1 MMKAVLF
8 AAAYLLGL
16 VTGVEDVEVHV
27 MSFNIRTSLAST
39 DAGSTCSNWDGIRK
53 DNVISNIK
61 TVAADFVGT
70 QETSNA
76 QKAYLDAQLA
86 GTYSVIGES
95 TGSLNGNANEWDAL
109 YYRSDTWSLITNGM
123 FWLGT
128 DPDTMSAGWGMTY
141 YRTCVWGRFKHIATG
156 ATICVLNTHYETPGN
171 DEAQENGSNII
182 LERIK
187 TNCDAGDN
195 LIVLTGDFNA
205 LKSYS
210 AMQIMFA
217 NDMEDPSD
225 EATFCGDMLS
235 ATCSVKYDFTL
246 YRAQSEDACYLKS
259 EVSRIDYNGCYSSD
273 HAGLIGSFCLQGSC
287 CSNSST
293 SGSTSASA
301 GSYVQEASVS
311 GESDIVGTVQA
322 SDLKGSGNSKTTS
335 KTESDTS
342 NSSAGTA
349 QTISTSSGGGGS
361 ASTTVGIILGSLGAC
376 GLVALVVIRRK
387 KNLEARA
394 HFEKSYDPDASG
406 YFGGAGAARA
416 VSDMSALSPLPEEDE
431 RVSSSPIPEL
441 AAAPRGT
448 RISTSSSVSASNS
461 EVARHDIERRSSEA
475 PRSSSIHSHNSSR
488 RSSTAVMAQGNS
500 QYSSSFSN
508 SVLENEGDFNTSVI
522 SYGNSSISSY
532 AESYGNSSIAMSK
545 VNFSEVFAPD
555 SCVSDDSELAKSQ
568 ADFAKL

>member
-1 MMKAVLF
+1 MLKTLLVT
-8 AAAYLLGL
+8 AAYFLAAVAGD
-16 VTGVEDVEVHV
+16 EDVEVHI
-27 MSFNIRTSLAST
+27 MSFNIRTSQAST

-70 QETSNA
+70 QETSDA
-76 QKAYLDAQLA
+76 QKTYLDAQLA

-109 YYRSDTWSLITNGM
+109 YYRSDTWTLLTNGM

-141 YRTCVWGRFKHIATG
+141 YRTCVWGRFQHITTG

-187 TNCDAGDN
+187 TYCDAGDN

-225 EATFCGDMLS
+225 DATFCGDMLS

-246 YRAQSEDACYLKS
+246 FRAQSDDACHLKS
-259 EVSRIDYNGCYSSD
+259 EVSRIDYGGCYSSD
-273 HAGLIGSFCLQGSC
+273 HAGLVGSFCLQGSC
-287 CSNSST
+287 CSNSSSST
-293 SGSTSASA
+293 SGSGSD
-301 GSYVQEASVS
+301 GSYTQDASIAN
-311 GESDIVGTVQA
+311 ESDVVGTVKARDA
-322 SDLKGSGNSKTTS
+322 SGSGASKTAS
-335 KTESDTS
+335 KTESD
-342 NSSAGTA
+342 SSSSGITQA
-349 QTISTSSGGGGS
+349 ISTSSGGGGN

-376 GLVALVVIRRK
+376 CLVALVVIRRK
-387 KNLEARA
+387 KTLEARA

-406 YFGGAGAARA
+406 YFSGPGAARA
-416 VSDMSALSPLPEEDE
+416 VSDMSALSPLPEDDDE
-431 RVSSSPIPEL
+431 RVSNSPIPEL
-441 AAAPRGT
+441 VAAPRDT
-448 RISTSSSVSASNS
+448 RVSTSSSVSVSDS
-461 EVARHDIERRSSEA
+461 EVARQDLERRSSEI
-475 PRSSSIHSHNSSR
+475 PRASGGSQSSSR
-488 RSSTAVMAQGNS
+488 RSSTAVMNQTS
-500 QYSSSFSN
+500 SHYSSSLGN
-508 SVLENEGDFNTSVI
+508 SILEQEGDFNTSVI

-532 AESYGNSSIAMSK
+532 AESYGNSSIAMSN
-545 VNFSEVFAPD
+545 VNFSEIFAPD
-555 SCVSDDSELAKSQ
+555 SCVSDDSEIAKS
-568 ADFAKL
+568 DFAKL

>member
-1 MMKAVLF
+1 MFRATLF
-8 AAAYLLGL
+8 AAVYLLA
-16 VTGVEDVEVHV
+16 VVAGVEDVEVHIL
-27 MSFNIRTSLAST
+27 SFNIRTSQAST

-53 DNVISNIK
+53 DNVLSNIK

-70 QETSNA
+70 QETSDA
-76 QKAYLDAQLA
+76 QKAYLDAQLT

-95 TGSLNGNANEWDAL
+95 TGSLNGNAAEWNAL
-109 YYRSDTWSLITNGM
+109 YYRSDTWSVVTNGM
-123 FWLGT
+123 FWLGEN
-128 DPDTMSAGWGMTY
+128 PDAMSAGWGMTY

-187 TNCDAGDN
+187 ANCDAGDN

-217 NDMEDPSD
+217 NNMEDPSD

-246 YRAQSEDACYLKS
+246 FRAQNEDACHLKS
-259 EVSRIDYNGCYSSD
+259 EVSRIDYDGCYSSD
-273 HAGLIGSFCLQGSC
+273 HAGLLGSFCLQGSC
-287 CSNSST
+287 CSNSSSST
-293 SGSTSASA
+293 SGSF
-301 GSYVQEASVS
+301 GSTTQDSSIA
-311 GESDIVGTVQA
+311 GESDVLGTVKA
-322 SDLKGSGNSKTTS
+322 SDADSDKS
-335 KTESDTS
+335 KTETKTDTDS
-342 NSSAGTA
+342 ANSSSGAA
-349 QTISTSSGGGGS
+349 QTISTSSGGGGG
-361 ASTTVGIILGSLGAC
+361 ASTTVGIIIGSLGVC

-387 KNLEARA
+387 KTLEQRA
-394 HFEKSYDPDASG
+394 HFEKSYDPDTSG
-406 YFGGAGAARA
+406 YFAGNSTAARA

-431 RVSSSPIPEL
+431 ERISSSPIPEL
-441 AAAPRGT
+441 AAVPRDT
-448 RISTSSSVSASNS
+448 RISTSSSVSISDS
-461 EVARHDIERRSSEA
+461 EAARHDDRSSEL
-475 PRSSSIHSHNSSR
+475 PRSSSSSSR

-500 QYSSSFSN
+500 EYSSAYSN
-508 SVLENEGDFNTSVI
+508 SVLNDEGDFNTSVI

-532 AESYGNSSIAMSK
+532 SYAESYGSSSIAMSK
-545 VNFSEVFAPD
+545 VNFSEIFSAD
-555 SCVSDDSELAKSQ
+555 SPNGSEISKSQ

>member
-1 MMKAVLF
+1 MLKTL
-8 AAAYLLGL
+8 L
-16 VTGVEDVEVHV
+16 VTGAYFLAAVAGDEDVEVHI
-27 MSFNIRTSLAST
+27 MSFNIRTSQAST

-70 QETSNA
+70 QETSDA
-76 QKAYLDAQLA
+76 QKTYLDAQLA

-109 YYRSDTWSLITNGM
+109 YYRSDTWTLLTNGM

-141 YRTCVWGRFKHIATG
+141 YRTCVWGRFQHITTG

-187 TNCDAGDN
+187 TYCDAGDN

-225 EATFCGDMLS
+225 DATFCGDMLS

-246 YRAQSEDACYLKS
+246 FRAQSDDACHLKS
-259 EVSRIDYNGCYSSD
+259 EVSRIDYGGCYSSD
-273 HAGLIGSFCLQGSC
+273 HAGLVGSFCLQGSC
-287 CSNSST
+287 CSNSSSST
-293 SGSTSASA
+293 SGSGSD
-301 GSYVQEASVS
+301 GSYTQDASIAN
-311 GESDIVGTVQA
+311 ESDVVGTVKA
-322 SDLKGSGNSKTTS
+322 RDAPGSGASKTAS
-335 KTESDTS
+335 KTESD
-342 NSSAGTA
+342 SSSSGITQA
-349 QTISTSSGGGGS
+349 ISTSSGGGGN

-376 GLVALVVIRRK
+376 CLVALVVIRRK
-387 KNLEARA
+387 KTLEARA

-406 YFGGAGAARA
+406 YFSGPGAARA
-416 VSDMSALSPLPEEDE
+416 VSDMSALSPLPEDDDE
-431 RVSSSPIPEL
+431 RVSNSPIPEL
-441 AAAPRGT
+441 VAAPRDT
-448 RISTSSSVSASNS
+448 RVSTSSSVSVSDS
-461 EVARHDIERRSSEA
+461 EVARQDLERRSSEI
-475 PRSSSIHSHNSSR
+475 PRASGGSQSSSR
-488 RSSTAVMAQGNS
+488 RSSTAVMNQTS
-500 QYSSSFSN
+500 SHYSSSLGN
-508 SVLENEGDFNTSVI
+508 SILEQEGDFNTSVI

-532 AESYGNSSIAMSK
+532 AESYGNSSIAMSN
-545 VNFSEVFAPD
+545 VNFSEIFAPD
-555 SCVSDDSELAKSQ
+555 SCVSDDSEIAKS
-568 ADFAKL
+568 DFAKL

>member
-1 MMKAVLF
+1 MLRATLF
-8 AAAYLLGL
+8 AAAYLLAA
-16 VTGVEDVEVHV
+16 VAGVEDVEVHV
-27 MSFNIRTSLAST
+27 MSFNIRTSQAST

-53 DNVISNIK
+53 DNVLSNIN

-70 QETSNA
+70 QETSDA

-95 TGSLNGNANEWDAL
+95 TGSLNGNAAEWNAL
-109 YYRSDTWSLITNGM
+109 YYRSDTWSVVTNGM
-123 FWLGT
+123 FWLGPT
-128 DPDTMSAGWGMTY
+128 PDTMSAAWGMTY

-217 NDMEDPSD
+217 NNMEDPSD
-225 EATFCGDMLS
+225 EGTFCGDMLS

-246 YRAQSEDACYLKS
+246 FRAQSEDACHLKS
-259 EVSRIDYNGCYSSD
+259 EISRIDYDGCYSSD
-273 HAGLIGSFCLQGSC
+273 HAGLLGSFCLQGSC
-287 CSNSST
+287 CSNSSSSS
-293 SGSTSASA
+293 SGSFGSTTQDSSIA
-301 GSYVQEASVS
+301 GD
-311 GESDIVGTVQA
+311 SDVLGTVKA
-322 SDLKGSGNSKTTS
+322 SDVSDNKPETKADTDATSSSSG
-335 KTESDTS
+335 
-342 NSSAGTA
+342 AA
-349 QTISTSSGGGGS
+349 QTISTSSGGGGG
-361 ASTTVGIILGSLGAC
+361 ASTTVGIILGSLGVC
-376 GLVALVVIRRK
+376 GIVALVVIRRK
-387 KNLEARA
+387 KTLEQRA
-394 HFEKSYDPDASG
+394 HFEKSYDPDTSG
-406 YFGGAGAARA
+406 YFAGNSTAARA

-431 RVSSSPIPEL
+431 ERISSSPIPEL
-441 AAAPRGT
+441 AAVPRDT
-448 RISTSSSVSASNS
+448 RISTSSSVSISDS
-461 EVARHDIERRSSEA
+461 EAARHDDRSSELL
-475 PRSSSIHSHNSSR
+475 RSSSSSSR

-500 QYSSSFSN
+500 EYSSAYSN
-508 SVLENEGDFNTSVI
+508 SVLNDEGDFNTSVI
-522 SYGNSSISSY
+522 SYGNSSISSYSY

-545 VNFSEVFAPD
+545 VNFSEIFSAD
-555 SCVSDDSELAKSQ
+555 SPNGSEISKSQ